1 MINNKINFG
10 FVNGMLTTKQT
21 KNALQL
27 GKVTQLNN
35 AVLNAEKQ
43 RFLNS
48 CELGALLFK
57 TSEQFNDLFKAYKN
71 KAKDE
76 KLPKDEIADKGLLI
90 EHVYGFQKSWYYK
103 LIKVG
108 EIPAEKV
115 SEYLELCEKTKGAKI
130 TIENLLVWAK
140 AKENPEIS
148 DDEISVDS
156 DGIADLKAVTSED
169 RAKKTYFVN
178 LSINADFLESKQGIA
193 LKIGE
198 GLNLETANDL
208 NDILK
213 ALEEISEVVR
223 AQLNKAKGVTQ
234 RTATKLADKN
244 AKLLALKEIEE
255 ELNEVF

>member
-1 MINNKINFG
+1 MTNKINFG
-10 FVNGMLTTKQT
+10 LLNGMFNAKQT

-35 AVLNAEKQ
+35 AVMNAEKQ

-57 TSEQFNDLFKAYKN
+57 TSEAFNDLFKAYKN

-76 KLPKDEIADKGLLI
+76 KLPKDEIADKSVFI
-90 EHVYGFQKSWYYK
+90 EACYGFQKAWYYK
-103 LIKVG
+103 LVKVG
-108 EIPAEKV
+108 EIPSEMV

-140 AKENPEIS
+140 AKNNPEIEDS
-148 DDEISVDS
+148 EISVDS
-156 DGIADLKAVTSED
+156 EGIADLKAVTNED
-169 RAKKTYFVN
+169 RAKKTYLVN
-178 LSINADFLESKQGIA
+178 LSINGDFLESKQGIA

-198 GLNLETANDL
+198 GLTLETTNNL

-213 ALEEISEVVR
+213 ALNEVSEVVM
-223 AQLNKAKGVTQ
+223 AQLNKAKAVPQ
-234 RTATKLADKN
+234 RTAKKVAEKN
-244 AKLLALKEIEE
+244 AKLLALKEMEKEFEE
-255 ELNEVF
+255 VL